1 MPEIKENEVYT
12 VKETQDLLKV
22 SQSTVMRMIK
32 KGILKAGRFGGQY
45 RILGRE
51 LLRHVLP
58 ENAYHKVADKYQKT
72 KQRIKS
78 WEENENDK
86 L

>member
-1 MPEIKENEVYT
+1 MTEIRENEVYT
-12 VKETQDLLKV
+12 IKETQDLLKV
-22 SQSTVMRMIK
+22 SQSTIMRMIK

-58 ENAYHKVADKYQKT
+58 AEEFEKVKGFIKRKDVRRKT
-72 KQRIKS
+72 
-78 WEENENDK
+78 EDD
-86 L
+86 